1 MKSFD
6 WASFVSN
13 IIAVVLGIFITFGIQ
28 GLIDR
33 HGEKKDVLSALE
45 LVKEELINNKESLQE
60 VINLIAMEKEA
71 AEFIRDNKK
80 DFSKCDKDSLESM
93 NYILGSE
100 YFFTV
105 TDDALEL
112 LKSSSLFQKINDKS
126 LALGIIKA
134 YDYLNADSQAFNTHE
149 KYKTALYG
157 EVNTDKAKKAAMI
170 YAGPDFLK
178 LFYSSKE
185 GDYFIKSVI
194 DMSQS
199 TFMESGLPEIEST
212 IAAIEERLHP

>member
-1 MKSFD
+1 MKSNRREFLKGLG
-6 WASFVSN
+6 ALAAAPAAGGCVSSVPGVAATRSPN
-13 IIAVVLGIFITFGIQ
+13 GRLRVAAGIGI
-28 GLIDR
+28 
-33 HGEKKDVLSALE
+33 
-45 LVKEELINNKESLQE
+45 
-60 VINLIAMEKEA
+60 
-71 AEFIRDNKK
+71 
-80 DFSKCDKDSLESM
+80 
-93 NYILGSE
+93 
-100 YFFTV
+100 

-112 LKSSSLFQKINDKS
+112 LKSSSLFQKINDKN

-194 DMSQS
+194 DMSKS
-199 TFMESGLPEIEST
+199 AFMESGLPEIEST